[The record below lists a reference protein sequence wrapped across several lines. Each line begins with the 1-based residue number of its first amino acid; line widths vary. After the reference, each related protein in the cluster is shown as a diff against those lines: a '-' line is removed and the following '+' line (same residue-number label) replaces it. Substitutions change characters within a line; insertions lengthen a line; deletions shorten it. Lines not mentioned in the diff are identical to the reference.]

1 MSLFQDLRYAGRM
14 LAKDPWFTLVA
25 VVALALGIG
34 LNTTVF
40 TLVNAVLIR
49 GLPFDRAD
57 EIVLL
62 ATRNT
67 TREAGDSSPASWR
80 ELEEWRARAKS
91 FVGIA
96 GFLQGQMNISDP
108 NHPAERVA
116 AASVSASTFRLL
128 RQQPFLGRDFAD
140 GDDAT
145 GAAPVVV
152 LGYQLWR
159 NRYDR
164 DPNVIG
170 RPLKINEVT
179 YTIIGVMP
187 EGMRFPTNADLWRP
201 LLAPANEQ
209 QRHVRNIGV
218 FARLA
223 PGSSWESAATEMA
236 AISQQ
241 LAAADAEHQKD
252 TEARL
257 MTFNERFNG
266 GEIRVMFSLLMGA
279 VGFVLLIACANVAN
293 LLLARSAYRAREI
306 ALRTA
311 LGASR
316 GRVVRQLLI
325 ESVLLSMLGGV
336 LGLALST
343 LGVRLFDAAV
353 ANVGKPYWIRFT
365 FDVTVFGYFAA
376 ICLLTGIIFGLAP
389 ALHASKT
396 NLNELM
402 KEGGRGSSGGSRAR
416 WLTSSLVVAELT
428 LTLALLTGAG
438 LMARSFLKLYTQEF
452 GFETA
457 HLLTLRTQLINSK
470 YPKPEQRQ
478 VFFDSLQQRLAS
490 LPGVTSVALA
500 SSLPLGG
507 AGQFLYEIEG
517 QPAATGT
524 ERTEAVVAHDWPP
537 LLRNAR
543 GEPAAGTRDRRNG
556 RRAGIRGGRRQPA
569 SRIAV
574 RIRRQCLGRRIRLM
588 LGDRGRETRPMADRR
603 RRQPCDPPGRS
614 AGARAARRH
623 LSTVPARVADGE
635 RVARPDVAG
644 ARHPDQRGARG
655 RPSGRCRTTA
665 VRRQYPSTTTWPSN
679 AGQYQVFGSM
689 FVIFAVIAL
698 VLSAVGVYAIT
709 AYGVTQRT
717 PEIGVR
723 LALGASSGQ
732 ISWLILKGGLWQ
744 LGIGLGLGL
753 VGAYG
758 VTMGLAS
765 FVAQI
770 PQQDPV
776 TLVSIT
782 LLLTAVTVAACLIPA
797 RRATRLDP
805 LKALRV
811 D

>member
-1 MSLFQDLRYAGRM
+1 MSIFQDLRYAGRM
-14 LAKDPWFTLVA
+14 LVKDPWFTFVA

-49 GLPFDRAD
+49 GLPFDGAD

-67 TREAGDSSPASWR
+67 TGDAENSSPASWR
-80 ELEEWRARAKS
+80 EFEEWRSRAKS
-91 FVGIA
+91 FAGVA

-108 NHPAERVA
+108 DHPAERVSGS
-116 AASVSASTFRLL
+116 SVSANTFRLL

-152 LGYQLWR
+152 IGYQLWR

-164 DPNVIG
+164 DPNAIG

-201 LLAPANEQ
+201 LLAPANEP

-223 PGSSWESAATEMA
+223 PGSSWESASTEMA

-266 GEIRVMFSLLMGA
+266 GEIRLMFSLLMGA

-325 ESVLLSMLGGV
+325 ESVFLSMLGGV

-343 LGVRLFDAAV
+343 VGVRLFDAAV
-353 ANVGKPYWIRFT
+353 ADVGKPYWIRFT

-376 ICLLTGIIFGLAP
+376 VCLLTGIIFGLAP

-478 VFFDSLQQRLAS
+478 VFFDSLQQRLAT

-517 QPAATGT
+517 QPAASGT
-524 ERTEAVVAHDWPP
+524 ERPRLSSVTIGPRYFETLGVNLLQGRAIAETDGAPGSEVVVVNQRLASQFGSDG
-537 LLRNAR
+537 NA
-543 GEPAAGTRDRRNG
+543 
-556 RRAGIRGGRRQPA
+556 I
-569 SRIAV
+569 
-574 RIRRQCLGRRIRLM
+574 GRRIRLM
-588 LGDRGRETRPMADRR
+588 LGDRGEKPGPWLTVVGVSPVI
-603 RRQPCDPPGRS
+603 RQGEVQALEPPGVVYQPYRLESPMGS
-614 AGARAARRH
+614 ALLVRTSPEPGTLTNAVREAARAIDAEQP
-623 LSTVPARVADGE
+623 LFAVNPLDAFIAE
-635 RVARPDVAG
+635 
-644 ARHPDQRGARG
+644 QR
-655 RPSGRCRTTA
+655 
-665 VRRQYPSTTTWPSN
+665 WP
-679 AGQYQVFGSM
+679 YKVFGSM
-689 FVIFAVIAL
+689 FVIFAIIAL

-753 VGAYG
+753 IGAYG

-782 LLLTAVTVAACLIPA
+782 LLLTAVTLAACLIPA